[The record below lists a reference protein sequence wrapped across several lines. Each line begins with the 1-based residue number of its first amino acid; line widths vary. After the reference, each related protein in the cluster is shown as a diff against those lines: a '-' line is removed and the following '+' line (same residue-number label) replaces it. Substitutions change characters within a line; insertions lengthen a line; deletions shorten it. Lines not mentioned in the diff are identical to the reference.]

1 MADQETSADINN
13 ITELDPTHLE
23 SFYPQSNFNFSKMM
37 EEMEEE
43 YRQIRKQLQ
52 RGFNPTM
59 RSEAKRLKTFLLLP
73 SGCKSSWAP
82 SEMAAAGFHW
92 TSVKTAIQ
100 CFCCGLVLLARSLER
115 SPFEEHKKQWS
126 SCEFILGKEVG
137 NISKY
142 DTRVQNPENTSLEVK
157 NKYKEMESRL
167 ESFANWPFYCKE
179 IQPALLADAGFFFTG
194 IKDTV
199 QCFACSG
206 CLGNWE
212 EGDDPWKEHAKWF
225 PECEFLQMR
234 KSRNEIKQYIQSYCG
249 FLDVTGKHFEAS
261 ARKCLPSDP
270 EDLEPFLNI
279 YKDEEIRLESFKKW
293 PQGAHADPAI
303 LAKVGFFYTGK
314 NDTVQCFCCNGWLKN
329 WEETDDPW
337 QEHVKFYPHCK
348 LSNPE
353 RRTSL
358 ENSKMQP
365 EAKSQH
371 EKQTYY
377 NENSNEIEAVSSA
390 TNNVAL
396 DEYEWLQRKLS
407 EAYNDLSFRKTFS
420 FGDHTH
426 FALDL
431 KLLYGDVAIVSK
443 DISNQP
449 QQQLTLPEV
458 LESLY
463 SITVIEGE
471 AGSGKTALLRKIAI
485 LWASGCCP
493 MLSRFK
499 LVFYLSL
506 NSGERDQS
514 LADLICSQVIGLK
527 GILTEDSLK
536 NICQNLTSEALFLL
550 DEFDKMNGLPCAIE
564 DLIQKNYLNKHCLA
578 IAVRPHQVRGI
589 RQHANTLLSIL
600 EFPLSSTLY
609 LLRKLFSYNVRL
621 LGDFFIQLSYEET
634 MRSML
639 KTPLFVAAL
648 ASYWIQNPSGDIF
661 TGTAILK
668 AYKLYSLLK
677 YPQEVD
683 RMTAVMS
690 ACGEL
695 ALQGLFK
702 SLFNFSEKDLSEVG
716 VNGEEA
722 LYFGLLSKFTAQR
735 LQPLYKFFHLSFQE
749 FLAGQKLCELL
760 ASDVQADINK
770 GLEYLRQIDTFVKIN
785 GRYQYILRY
794 ACSEPSKA
802 VPIIISHLLNLLS
815 CKKPPESHSDN
826 SIYLQQTPD
835 LNLKQYQ
842 LISAAS
848 SLIPEYHHS
857 QFTETVLVFAT
868 ELAYQSNMVSG
879 CAPMIL
885 EFLTGKELPL
895 YLLKSGSIHKLCLDY
910 PESLFLPSRFVQTL
924 AGREVS
930 IDMAAAESAFLNL
943 NVPSVEPI
951 YTQAFQL
958 FSNVTQQLKEDL
970 DNINNF
976 KTYTCREIPDSIITP
991 LLCVK
996 SREKIPYLKFAVRHM
1011 TSLEAPDVENLKLLF
1026 SFFDNIELKLQNCKG
1041 LLENIKTAIE
1051 ENLKSFKI
1059 CSLDN
1064 TELNELEENL
1074 LLSMSSLESLDVK
1087 WSASVPVSETLFA
1100 NLDKYTFLKELSLNL
1115 SDCQNMSDTIP
1126 EGFKNLHNI
1135 EKLILCNVRF
1145 KTNSA
1150 WLVELIQNFPN
1161 LSVFHLQNTIFF
1173 GMGALMNAMSSCKK
1187 LTEILLNDL
1196 NVGDDGLYALAAV
1209 LPNFTA
1215 LKILNLSRLHL
1226 ENKEACR
1233 ALALALRSLI
1243 NLEEL
1248 VLPNGEGVRHAAK
1261 LIIQQCFHFPNLRK
1275 LEFSLYLSAEGLLE
1289 IAKVAADGGF
1299 QKLAF
1304 LCLSVNHKI
1313 TEETW
1318 RNFFQTLS
1326 NMPDLQSMDCS
1337 RLVTHQIKC
1346 QAATM
1351 KSFAQCVSRLP
1362 NLRTIT
1368 MIGWLFDE
1376 KDLNMFEIMKKQH
1389 PQSKDLILTC
1399 KFILPF
1405 APIINE

>member
-1 MADQETSADINN
+1 
-13 ITELDPTHLE
+13 
-23 SFYPQSNFNFSKMM
+23 MM

-167 ESFANWPFYCKE
+167 ESFSNWPFYCKE
-179 IQPALLADAGFFFTG
+179 IQPALLADAGFFF
-194 IKDTV
+194 
-199 QCFACSG
+199 
-206 CLGNWE
+206 
-212 EGDDPWKEHAKWF
+212 
-225 PECEFLQMR
+225 
-234 KSRNEIKQYIQSYCG
+234 
-249 FLDVTGKHFEAS
+249 
-261 ARKCLPSDP
+261 
-270 EDLEPFLNI
+270 
-279 YKDEEIRLESFKKW
+279 
-293 PQGAHADPAI
+293 
-303 LAKVGFFYTGK
+303 TGK

-353 RRTSL
+353 RRISL

-371 EKQTYY
+371 EKVKQGRICIKDTVQCFACSGCLG
-377 NENSNEIEAVSSA
+377 NWEEGDDPWKEHAKWFPECEFLQMKKSRNEIKQYIQSYCGFLDVTGKHFEASA
-390 TNNVAL
+390 RKCLPSDPDIAL

-458 LESLY
+458 LESLH

-648 ASYWIQNPSGDIF
+648 ASYWIQNPSGNIF
-661 TGTAILK
+661 TGTVILK

-930 IDMAAAESAFLNL
+930 IDMAGAESAFLNL

-958 FSNVTQQLKEDL
+958 FSKVTQQLKEDL

-976 KTYTCREIPDSIITP
+976 KTYTCRQIPDSIITP

-996 SREKIPYLKFAVRHM
+996 SCEKIPYLKFAVTHI

-1087 WSASVPVSETLFA
+1087 WSASIPVSETLFA

-1161 LSVFHLQNTIFF
+1161 LSIFHLQNTIFF

-1196 NVGDDGLYALAAV
+1196 NVGDDDLYALAAV

>member
-1 MADQETSADINN
+1 MAAQETSADISN
-13 ITELDPTHLE
+13 ISELDSTYIE
-23 SFYPQSNFNFSKMM
+23 RFYPQANFNFSKIM
-37 EEMEEE
+37 EEMELE
-43 YRQIRKQLQ
+43 YRQIRKEHQ

-59 RSEAKRLKTFLLLP
+59 RSEAKRLKTFLSLP
-73 SGCKSSWAP
+73 TGCKSSWAP
-82 SEMAAAGFHW
+82 SEMAAAGFHYI
-92 TSVKTAIQ
+92 SVKTAVQ

-115 SPFEEHKKQWS
+115 SPFEEHKKLWS

-142 DTRVQNPENTSLEVK
+142 DIRVQNPENNSSEVK
-157 NKYKEMESRL
+157 NKHKEMESRL
-167 ESFANWPFYCKE
+167 ESFTNWPFYCKE
-179 IQPALLADAGFFFTG
+179 IQPALLANAGFFFTG

-225 PECEFLQMR
+225 PECEFLQR
-234 KSRNEIKQYIQSYCG
+234 KKSRDEIKQYIQSYCG
-249 FLDVTGKHFEAS
+249 FFGITGKHFTAS

-279 YKDEEIRLESFKKW
+279 YKDEEIRLESFKTW
-293 PQGAHADPAI
+293 PHDAHADPAI

-314 NDTVQCFCCNGWLKN
+314 NDTVQCFYCSGCLNN
-329 WEETDDPW
+329 WKETDDPW
-337 QEHVKFYPHCK
+337 EEHVKFFSHCK
-348 LSNPE
+348 LSDPE
-353 RRTSL
+353 RRISS

-365 EAKSQH
+365 EAESQH
-371 EKQTYY
+371 EKQTCY
-377 NENSNEIEAVSSA
+377 NENPNEIEAISSA
-390 TNNVAL
+390 TTNIAL
-396 DEYEWLQRKLS
+396 DEREWLQRKLS
-407 EAYNDLSFRKTFS
+407 EAYNDFSFRKTFS

-426 FALDL
+426 FAIDL
-431 KLLYGDVAIVSK
+431 KLLYGDLAIVSK

-458 LESLY
+458 LESFD

-471 AGSGKTALLRKIAI
+471 AGSGKSALLRKIVI

-493 MLSRFK
+493 ILNRFK
-499 LVFYLSL
+499 FVFYLSL

-514 LADLICSQVIGLK
+514 LADLICSQIIGLK
-527 GILTEDSLK
+527 GTLTEDSLK
-536 NICQNLTSEALFLL
+536 SICQGLTNEVLFLL

-564 DLIQKNYLNKHCLA
+564 DLIHKNYLNKHCLV

-621 LGDFFIQLSYEET
+621 LGDFFIQLSFEET

-648 ASYWIQNPSGDIF
+648 ASYWAQNPNGDIF
-661 TGTAILK
+661 TGTVILK
-668 AYKLYSLLK
+668 AYMLYSLLK

-683 RMTAVMS
+683 LMKAVMS

-702 SLFNFSEKDLSEVG
+702 SHFNFSEKDLSEVG

-749 FLAGQKLCELL
+749 FLAGQKMSELL
-760 ASDVQADINK
+760 ASDVEADINK
-770 GLEYLRQIDTFVKIN
+770 GLEYLQQINSFVKIN

-802 VPIIISHLLNLLS
+802 VPIIISHLMNLLS
-815 CKKPPESHSDN
+815 CKKSLESHSDN
-826 SIYLQQTPD
+826 DIYLQQTPD
-835 LNLKQYQ
+835 LNLKQYK
-842 LISAAS
+842 LISIAS
-848 SLIPEYHHS
+848 TLIPEYYHS
-857 QFTETVLVFAT
+857 KFTETVLVLAT
-868 ELAYQSNMVSG
+868 ELAYQSNMVSS

-885 EFLTGKELPL
+885 EFLTGKEVPL

-910 PESLFLPSRFVQTL
+910 PESLFLPSRFEETL
-924 AGREVS
+924 TGREEL

-943 NVPSVEPI
+943 KVPSVEPI
-951 YTQAFQL
+951 YTQGFQL
-958 FSNVTQQLKEDL
+958 FSNVNQQLKEDL
-970 DNINNF
+970 DDINSF
-976 KTYTCREIPDSIITP
+976 RAYRCRQIPDSIIAP
-991 LLCVK
+991 FLCVK
-996 SREKIPYLKFAVRHM
+996 SREKIPYLKFAVKHM
-1011 TSLEAPDVENLKLLF
+1011 TSLEAPDIQNLTLLF
-1026 SFFDNIELKLQNCKG
+1026 SFFDNIELNLQNCKG
-1041 LLENIKTAIE
+1041 LLENIKMAVE
-1051 ENLKSFKI
+1051 GNLKSFKI

-1074 LLSMSSLESLDVK
+1074 LLSMSSLESLDIK

-1115 SDCQNMSDTIP
+1115 SDCQNIFDTVP
-1126 EGFKNLHNI
+1126 EGFKNLRNI
-1135 EKLILCNVRF
+1135 EKLILRNVQF
-1145 KTNSA
+1145 KTSSA
-1150 WLVELIQNFPN
+1150 WLVELIRNFPN
-1161 LSVFHLQNTIFF
+1161 LSLFQLQQSTGFDL
-1173 GMGALMNAMSSCKK
+1173 GALMNAMSSCKK

-1196 NVGDDGLYALAAV
+1196 NVGDEDLYALTAV

-1215 LKILNLSRLHL
+1215 LKILNLSRLYF
-1226 ENKEACR
+1226 ENKEACT
-1233 ALALALRSLI
+1233 ALALALRSLM
-1243 NLEEL
+1243 NLEEF
-1248 VLPNGEGVRHAAK
+1248 VLPNGEGIRHAAK
-1261 LIIQQCFHFPNLRK
+1261 LIVQQCFHFPNLRK

-1299 QKLAF
+1299 QKLEF
-1304 LCLSVNHKI
+1304 LCLSANHKI

-1326 NMPDLQSMDCS
+1326 NMPDLQNMDFS

-1346 QAATM
+1346 QAATV
-1351 KSFAQCVSRLP
+1351 KSFVQCVSRLP
-1362 NLRTIT
+1362 NLRSIN

-1376 KDLNMFEIMKKQH
+1376 KDLNMFEIMKEQH
-1389 PQSKDLILTC
+1389 PQSKDLNLTW